1 MRLISAFCTLI
12 ALAAAAQAGHLL
24 WQEIQG
30 PSSLPVHAHAAAPA
44 AVQQPAAATAPPRS
58 WAPLFGEKQPPQPQ
72 APASAP
78 APAASAAEPPL
89 ASLGYALQGVV
100 QAGEATW
107 AMISHPA
114 GARLLRAGD
123 ELPGGVKVVR
133 IDSRGLWLSRSDG
146 APELLNFPQ

>member
-1 MRLISAFCTLI
+1 MHLISAFCTLI

-30 PSSLPVHAHAAAPA
+30 PSSLPARALAAAPA
-44 AVQQPAAATAPPRS
+44 AVQQPAAAPAPPRS
-58 WAPLFGEKQPPQPQ
+58 WAPLFGEKQPPQP
-72 APASAP
+72 PAA
-78 APAASAAEPPL
+78 APAASASEPPL

>member
-12 ALAAAAQAGHLL
+12 ALAAAAQAGQLL
-24 WQEIQG
+24 WQEVRA
-30 PSSLPVHAHAAAPA
+30 PSSLPARALAAAPA
-44 AVQQPAAATAPPRS
+44 AVQQPAAAPAPPRS

-78 APAASAAEPPL
+78 AASATEPPL

-133 IDSRGLWLSRSDG
+133 IDSRGLWLSRRDG
-146 APELLNFPQ
+146 VPELLNFPQ